1 MQEFSEVKT
10 GTMSLIS
17 LDNDQHLF
25 CLLLL
30 EVSVSY
36 LHVKSSTATVPI
48 SSLSWRNCYFPTLS
62 SSFSFTSASP
72 GMPVSMILVSFG
84 CLSTKMMSGLLAGFN
99 HPITLFMEIPYNFKT
114 YYHYYYCLFDINL
127 S

>member
-36 LHVKSSTATVPI
+36 LHVKSSTATKI
-48 SSLSWRNCYFPTLS
+48 SNFADFLSRSWF
-62 SSFSFTSASP
+62 
-72 GMPVSMILVSFG
+72 
-84 CLSTKMMSGLLAGFN
+84 
-99 HPITLFMEIPYNFKT
+99 
-114 YYHYYYCLFDINL
+114 YHI
-127 S
+127 